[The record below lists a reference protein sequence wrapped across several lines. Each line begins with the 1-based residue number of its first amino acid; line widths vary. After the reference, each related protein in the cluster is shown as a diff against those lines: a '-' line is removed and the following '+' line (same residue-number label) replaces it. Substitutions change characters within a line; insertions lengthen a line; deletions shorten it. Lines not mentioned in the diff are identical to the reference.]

1 MHQRNRTP
9 TASSR
14 IPNSDRYQ
22 ADGPQGTFQPGSN
35 HRVLANKLGTVDPTE
50 IAEVE
55 LVLLEKLYE
64 ALLSDALP
72 DRLWDADKASYV
84 SAIQNGLARNYDA
97 MIGLVD
103 RAIRR

>member
-1 MHQRNRTP
+1 M
-9 TASSR
+9 
-14 IPNSDRYQ
+14 NSNRYQ

-35 HRVLANKLGTVDPTE
+35 YRVLANKLGIVDPTE
-50 IAEVE
+50 IAEAE
-55 LVLLEKLYE
+55 LVLLEKLYQ
-64 ALLSDALP
+64 AVLIDALP
-72 DRLWDADKASYV
+72 ERLLDADKASYF